1 MIRSEA
7 DRLERLVTD
16 LLDLAKLDA
25 RQFRLE
31 PRSIDLAELVPDVAA
46 GFERDAAT
54 HGLQILV
61 DGPDRGPVVTADP
74 DRLAQVLAN
83 LVQNALKFAYGQVVV
98 RYDAGGG
105 RAEIEVADDGPGIAS
120 EDLPHVFERLYV
132 AAQTPQRK
140 ESGSGL
146 GLAIVKEL
154 VEAQGGTVAAL
165 PR

>member
-1 MIRSEA
+1 M
-7 DRLERLVTD
+7 
-16 LLDLAKLDA
+16 
-25 RQFRLE
+25 
-31 PRSIDLAELVPDVAA
+31 
-46 GFERDAAT
+46 
-54 HGLQILV
+54 
-61 DGPDRGPVVTADP
+61 VVADP

-83 LVQNALKFAYGQVVV
+83 LVQNAIKFASSQVVV
-98 RYDAGGG
+98 RYGPTAHG
-105 RAEIEVADDGPGIAS
+105 AEIEVADDGPGVRS

-165 PR
+165 PRPTGGTRFVVTLPSR

>member
-1 MIRSEA
+1 MPGKNR
-7 DRLERLVTD
+7 
-16 LLDLAKLDA
+16 
-25 RQFRLE
+25 
-31 PRSIDLAELVPDVAA
+31 AA
-46 GFERDAAT
+46 SLPLPEVR
-54 HGLQILV
+54 
-61 DGPDRGPVVTADP
+61 

-83 LVQNALKFAYGQVVV
+83 LVQNALKFADGQVVV

-165 PR
+165 PRPTGGTRFVVTLPATQTSGSSRISTSVSPTIAAAGNDSTARLT